1 MKRLLLLLLLLTLW
15 GCAHPT
21 PVAVPADRSASVI
34 LVPTGELAPNFVA
47 QQRLHGRY
55 GEREFTLDVVVQ
67 LAEGK
72 LTLIGLTP
80 VGTRAFVLTQAG
92 TEVKLDK
99 YIDRELPF
107 DPRYVLDDVHR
118 VFFRRLPNAQGSG
131 EFAGEDHGEH
141 VTERWQDG
149 KLVQRTFTRPGSAES
164 GPVVINF
171 AGSPSPVI
179 APEVKLESK
188 RFGYTLDV
196 HTLSQQ
202 LVP

>member
-1 MKRLLLLLLLLTLW
+1 MNRLLALPLLFVCLA
-15 GCAHPT
+15 CAHPK
-21 PVAVPADRSASVI
+21 PVSVPQDRSASVI
-34 LVPTGELAPNFVA
+34 LVPTGELAPSFVA
-47 QQRLHGRY
+47 QQRLHGHY

-80 VGTRAFVLTQAG
+80 FGTRAFVLTQEG
-92 TEVKLDK
+92 TEVKLEK

-118 VFFRRLPNAQGSG
+118 VFFRKLPAAQGSG

-141 VTERWQDG
+141 VSERWQG
-149 KLVQRTFTRPGSAES
+149 GVLVQRTFTRRDAADGA
-164 GPVVINF
+164 PVVITF
-171 AGSPSPVI
+171 KGAPSPVV
-179 APEVKLESK
+179 APEVTLQSK

-196 HTLSQQ
+196 HTLTQQ